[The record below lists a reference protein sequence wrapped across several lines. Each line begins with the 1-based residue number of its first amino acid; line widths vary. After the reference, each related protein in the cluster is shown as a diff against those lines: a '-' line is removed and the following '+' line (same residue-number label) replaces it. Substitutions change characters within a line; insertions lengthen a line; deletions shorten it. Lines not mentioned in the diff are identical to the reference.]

1 MILKPSGYES
11 FDALNQVA
19 ATSPVK
25 TQKTTKFGSAIT
37 SINDL
42 LRTATDTLVTVD
54 GVINKGGNTS
64 GNQHAPHVLYPG
76 QGAAPSSGSN
86 DMMKYAA
93 IAGVAI
99 GGGIILLKVLK
110 K

>member
-11 FDALNQVA
+11 FDALNKVA
-19 ATSPVK
+19 ATNPVAP
-25 TQKTTKFGSAIT
+25 QKTTKFGSAIT

-54 GVINKGGNTS
+54 GVINKGGNRTGGS
-64 GNQHAPHVLYPG
+64 QTPTALYPG
-76 QGAAPSSGSN
+76 QGAAPSPGSN

-99 GGGIILLKVLK
+99 GGGFILLKALK